1 MAEVKKIAKSKNF
14 IQLSGTLLETN
25 IELKKDVEI
34 ELTNFADGNKKSK
47 HTCDVYKKV
56 DFKNPALLIECS
68 PKYDDGNVIGT
79 YQIGV
84 DYNNIGFGVA
94 SKTFDRNGK
103 LVDNDNF
110 KGIKTVLE
118 KYNTRLMAE
127 TLTAKNKA
135 VAEKKNKDE
144 EYEVEA
150 GVDYEVVEP
159 TRVFIKS
166 ASLSP
171 NEYVDKDFN
180 FKSYLPTIST
190 YNVTSTGVPESDVCE
205 GNATG
210 IIRAIKDEM
219 FNEEETGRLKIDFY
233 MFDNKG
239 ETFPVEF
246 TVEKD
251 LADDFKDIYEAG
263 ASCKI
268 YFDVLTRQIG
278 AKKVA
283 QSSGGFGRR
292 EARTTSGFSVVEYS
306 IFKGDEPFE
315 EENENYVDKAQMKKA
330 MESRGITIEQ
340 KIKVAKD
347 KADKPKETKRSGLGS
362 KASKISESKEEDD
375 DSDDMPF

>member
-1 MAEVKKIAKSKNF
+1 MAEVKQIAKSKNF

-25 IELKKDVEI
+25 IELKRGVEV
-34 ELTNFADGNKKSK
+34 ELTNFNGDGKKYK
-47 HTCDVYKKV
+47 HTCDIYKKK

-68 PKYDDGNVIGT
+68 PKDDDGNIIGT

-84 DYNNIGFGVA
+84 DYNNIGFGVT
-94 SKTFDRNGK
+94 SKTFDKNGK

-110 KGIKTVLE
+110 KGIQTVLD
-118 KYNTRLMAE
+118 KYITRKD
-127 TLTAKNKA
+127 AK
-135 VAEKKNKDE
+135 EGE
-144 EYEVEA
+144 
-150 GVDYEVVEP
+150 EP
-159 TRVFIKS
+159 TKVFIKS

-190 YNVTSTGVPESDVCE
+190 YNVTSSGVPENDICE

-219 FNEEETGRLKIDFY
+219 YNDEATGRLKVEFY

-251 LADDFKDIYEAG
+251 LADDFKDFYEAG
-263 ASCKI
+263 VSCKV
-268 YFDVLTRQIG
+268 YFDVLTRQVG

-283 QSSGGFGRR
+283 SNGGFGRR
-292 EARTTSGFSVVEYS
+292 ETHTTSGFSVTEYS

-315 EENENYVDKAQMKKA
+315 EENESYVGKAEMKKA
-330 MESRGITIEQ
+330 MEGRNITIEQ
-340 KIKVAKD
+340 KIKSAKD
-347 KADKPKETKRSGLGS
+347 KADKPKDTKKGGLGS
-362 KASKISESKEEDD
+362 RASKV
-375 DSDDMPF
+375 DSDGFMNIPDGIDEELPF

>member
-1 MAEVKKIAKSKNF
+1 MAESNKITKSKNF

-25 IELKKDVEI
+25 IELKKGVEV
-34 ELTNFADGNKKSK
+34 ELTNFADNIKKSK
-47 HTCDVYKKV
+47 HTVDVYKKI

-68 PKYDDGNVIGT
+68 PKDDDGNVIGT

-94 SKTFDRNGK
+94 DKTFDKNGK
-103 LVDNDNF
+103 LVDSDNF
-110 KGIKTVLE
+110 KGIQTVLD
-118 KYNTRLMAE
+118 KYITRKD
-127 TLTAKNKA
+127 AKEN
-135 VAEKKNKDE
+135 E
-144 EYEVEA
+144 
-150 GVDYEVVEP
+150 EP
-159 TRVFIKS
+159 TKVFIKS

-190 YNVTSTGVPESDVCE
+190 YNVTSSGVPESDVCE

-251 LADDFKDIYEAG
+251 LADDFKDLYDAG
-263 ASCKI
+263 VSCKI
-268 YFDVLTRQIG
+268 YFDVLTRQVG
-278 AKKVA
+278 AKKVE
-283 QSSGGFGRR
+283 STNGGFGRR
-292 EARTTSGFSVVEYS
+292 ETHTTSGFSVVEYS
-306 IFKGDEPFE
+306 IFKGEDAFE

-330 MESRGITIEQ
+330 MESRAMTIEQ

-347 KADKPKETKRSGLGS
+347 KADKPKETKKSGLGS
-362 KASKISESKEEDD
+362 KASKISETKEEDD

>member
-68 PKYDDGNVIGT
+68 PKDDDGNVIGT

-110 KGIKTVLE
+110 KGIQTVLD
-118 KYNTRLMAE
+118 KYITRKD
-127 TLTAKNKA
+127 AK
-135 VAEKKNKDE
+135 EDE
-144 EYEVEA
+144 
-150 GVDYEVVEP
+150 EP

-292 EARTTSGFSVVEYS
+292 ETRTTSGFSVVEYS

-362 KASKISESKEEDD
+362 KASKISETKEEDD